1 MRQKGKTIAKWIGYN
16 LLFTLYIIITG
27 AGFGIAKNIN
37 FQTWDTWLGILI
49 AGGGFTLIEHLVRVH
64 TRKKVIREVTYGV
77 KRVAGM
83 NNQVVVFYS
92 KLENDW
98 KIAYENGES
107 ELLTEAIDNTKRK
120 LNRDKI

>member
-1 MRQKGKTIAKWIGYN
+1 MGQKGKAIAKWIGYN
-16 LLFTLYIIITG
+16 LLFTLYIIFTG
-27 AGFGIAKNIN
+27 TGFGMAQNSN
-37 FQTWDTWLGILI
+37 FQSWETWLGILLV
-49 AGGGFTLIEHLVRVH
+49 GGGFALIEHLVRAH
-64 TRKKVIREVTYGV
+64 TRKKVVREVAYGV

-107 ELLTEAIDNTKRK
+107 ELLTEAIDNAKEMIK
-120 LNRDKI
+120 